1 MFRFVAFALL
11 SAASAHVFTR
21 WKGGAG
27 IWHDQDEA
35 LPQISRKTTQ
45 FRRSADAVQFTIT
58 PTVVENGG
66 TALLSWS
73 SAQLEPNV
81 SFVAVYCPSTAKDDD
96 YVDHFQLR
104 STVGSRPVGPLVNMR
119 CDFQFRLFRN
129 SNTKLATS
137 ERVTFSGGGASQ
149 PLQGHLSLVINS
161 SYIYTLYVTVFSL
174 SLSLRRI
181 VLTRCASC
189 GSQTIRRHQ

>member
-1 MFRFVAFALL
+1 MTQMFRFVAFAAAAAALL

-35 LPQISRKTTQ
+35 LPQIPRKTTQ
-45 FRRSADAVQFTIT
+45 IRRSADTVQFEVT
-58 PTVVENGG
+58 PTKVIENGE
-66 TALLSWS
+66 TLLLIWS

-81 SFVAVYCPSTAKDDD
+81 SFVTVYCPSTADDDD

-104 STVGSRPVGPLVNMR
+104 STAGSRPVGPLVNMR
-119 CDFQFRLFRN
+119 CDFQFRLFRD

-137 ERVTFSGGGASQ
+137 RRVTFSRGGASQ

-161 SYIYTLYVTVFSL
+161 SYIYST
-174 SLSLRRI
+174 
-181 VLTRCASC
+181 
-189 GSQTIRRHQ
+189 